1 MADSLSRRTRVR
13 PPRPGVA
20 GAGTMDDR
28 RQLGEDAIVAAPGE
42 AAAGWRLTF
51 AECLQAEI
59 LLPASSA
66 HGAGLLSIGSPL

>member
-28 RQLGEDAIVAAPGE
+28 RQPGGATIVATA
-42 AAAGWRLTF
+42 
-51 AECLQAEI
+51 
-59 LLPASSA
+59 
-66 HGAGLLSIGSPL
+66 